1 MAGQLIRRGERTWL
15 VRIPRGTTVDG
26 TRKYLNKTIR
36 GTKKQAQQW
45 MTKVFH
51 EIDTGSFTEPTKQT
65 LADFL
70 AGWLESVAQPRL
82 GPRSFTDYGNLIR
95 RYIIPSLGDRR
106 LSQLTPADV
115 QRLYASLSARGL
127 SPRVVR
133 YTHAVLRSAL
143 KQAVRWNVIGR
154 NACDLVTLP
163 KQARREMSV
172 LSREQ
177 AQTFLTAAGQ
187 DSWYS
192 LWALLLTTGL
202 RPAEAMGLKWSD
214 LEGNRLAV
222 QRTLLYG
229 YRGSWRLMEPKT
241 AKARRAVILPDL
253 TVRALRDHKRRQN
266 EERLAAG
273 PHYTDHGLIFAGQL
287 GGPVDVHNLGV
298 RNFKRVL
305 KEAGLP
311 NIRMYD
317 LRHTAATLL
326 LSAGTHPKV
335 ASEMLG
341 HSTVVL
347 TMDTYSHVLPTMQAQ
362 AAETMERLLV
372 SQKV

>member
-1 MAGQLIRRGERTWL
+1 MAGQIVKRGERTWL
-15 VRIPRGTTVDG
+15 VRVPRGTTVDG
-26 TRKYLNKTIR
+26 TRKYLNKTIH
-36 GTKKQAQQW
+36 GTKRQAQEW
-45 MTKVFH
+45 LTKTLHDISSGTFA
-51 EIDTGSFTEPTKQT
+51 EPTKQT
-65 LADFL
+65 VAMYMAD
-70 AGWLESVAQPRL
+70 WLTSVAQPRL
-82 GPRSFTDYGNLIR
+82 GPRSFDDYTNLTR
-95 RYIIPSLGDRR
+95 RYIVPALGDRR
-106 LSQLTPADV
+106 LSQVTPADI
-115 QRLYASLSARGL
+115 QRFYAGMSARSL

-133 YTHAVLRSAL
+133 YTHSVLRSAL
-143 KQAVRWNVIGR
+143 KQAVRWNVISR
-154 NACDLVTLP
+154 NPCDLVTLP
-163 KQARREMSV
+163 KQSRREMHA

-177 AQTFLTAAGQ
+177 AQAFLTIASKDA
-187 DSWYS
+187 WYP

-202 RPAEAMGLKWSD
+202 RPGEAMGLKWSD
-214 LEGNRLAV
+214 VEGNRLAV

-229 YRGSWRLMEPKT
+229 YRGRWRLLEPKT
-241 AKARRAVILPDL
+241 AKARRTVIMPEMA
-253 TVRALRDHKRRQN
+253 VRALREHKRRQN

-273 PHYTDHGLIFAGQL
+273 TYYTDHGLIFTGPL
-287 GGPVDVHNLGV
+287 GNPMDVHNLGV
-298 RNFKRVL
+298 RNFKRIL